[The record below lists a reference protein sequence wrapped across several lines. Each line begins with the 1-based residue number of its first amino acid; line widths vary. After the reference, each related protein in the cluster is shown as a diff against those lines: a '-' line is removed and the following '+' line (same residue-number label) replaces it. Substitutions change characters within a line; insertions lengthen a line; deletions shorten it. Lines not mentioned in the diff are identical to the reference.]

1 MSQRKPSA
9 HSRKAANGLFPLEIA
24 AEQFAPNVLQT
35 LVQTQ
40 PQRWY
45 WLKEFNPE
53 LTALSITHL
62 SAGAAAVDQL
72 TWQTDRWF
80 VVSTAEGTGE
90 IAQSLMALTVG
101 KGTERV
107 SGLWGS
113 IKPDVVTGQ
122 SGDEVQQVLTKL
134 AESLP
139 RESCLL
145 YRAAIA
151 YTAQWPQWELSSRL
165 SQADIL
171 NQFGYGIPDVS
182 RLQADDEQS
191 VRYATLGEPWIK
203 PLQADVYRVSVPD
216 AWLAQPPE
224 TQFRISVVLSYKAQ
238 PHRTEQGR
246 SRYLSTW
253 LDWRCSR
260 PGEPKLSFLGRV
272 LQDYQA
278 PEAVEEVKGSF
289 KWAIGNRKRRDR
301 ATGQLMR
308 LSRSDSTLQKD
319 WAVAKRSELGQQ
331 FFVAVIGHRGWN
343 SDPEASVPYALVIA
357 LEKYPSVP

>member
-1 MSQRKPSA
+1 M
-9 HSRKAANGLFPLEIA
+9 
-24 AEQFAPNVLQT
+24 QT
-35 LVQTQ
+35 K

-45 WLKEFNPE
+45 SLKEFSPE
-53 LTALSITHL
+53 LTALSTTHL

-134 AESLP
+134 VESLP

-182 RLQADDEQS
+182 RLQADDERS
-191 VRYATLGEPWIK
+191 VRYATPGEPWIK
-203 PLQADVYRVSVPD
+203 PLQADVYQVSVPD

-224 TQFRISVVLSYKAQ
+224 TQFRISVLLAYKAQ

-246 SRYLSTW
+246 SRYLSIY
-253 LDWRCSR
+253 LV
-260 PGEPKLSFLGRV
+260 GL
-272 LQDYQA
+272 
-278 PEAVEEVKGSF
+278 
-289 KWAIGNRKRRDR
+289 
-301 ATGQLMR
+301 
-308 LSRSDSTLQKD
+308 
-319 WAVAKRSELGQQ
+319 
-331 FFVAVIGHRGWN
+331 
-343 SDPEASVPYALVIA
+343 AL
-357 LEKYPSVP
+357 